1 VGRLGLGDFC
11 FFSNSEIHFY
21 IAQKFIKH
29 SPKLFIN
36 KIFVFRLIIIIL
48 FTRIFLLKRI
58 DIKHP
63 ILNHAH
69 TKKNDSKMQ
78 INN

>member
-1 VGRLGLGDFC
+1 L
-11 FFSNSEIHFY
+11 FFNYEIHFY
-21 IAQKFIKH
+21 IAQKFIKK
-29 SPKLFIN
+29 SPKLLIN

-48 FTRIFLLKRI
+48 LYYSLGFLLKRI
-58 DIKHP
+58 DIKHH

-78 INN
+78 IIN